1 MEKALS
7 RTGLELLLIIATI
20 MVEILIKE
28 VELKTK
34 EATRNSNILS
44 ISLLGSVR
52 ARRILEISVL
62 DFVLSMEGESRDGSS
77 L

>member
-28 VELKTK
+28 VELQTK
-34 EATRNSNILS
+34 GATRNSNILS

-62 DFVLSMEGESRDGSS
+62 DFVLSMERESRDGSS